1 MCTDLCVA
9 ERITE
14 YDKANA
20 EYDKMNM
27 IKYKHLGKV
36 RKEYQ
41 EFFYYSFNFSRNLKL
56 CQYKNIKY
64 LKMHSG

>member
-1 MCTDLCVA
+1 MSRESKQWFRETMCMCTDLCVA

-41 EFFYYSFNFSRNLKL
+41 EFFVLLLQLF
-56 CQYKNIKY
+56 
-64 LKMHSG
+64 

>member
-20 EYDKMNM
+20 EYDKMTE
-27 IKYKHLGKV
+27 YDKV
-36 RKEYQ
+36 
-41 EFFYYSFNFSRNLKL
+41 
-56 CQYKNIKY
+56 
-64 LKMHSG
+64 

>member
-1 MCTDLCVA
+1 MCMCTDLCVA

-41 EFFYYSFNFSRNLKL
+41 EFFVLLFQLF
-56 CQYKNIKY
+56 
-64 LKMHSG
+64 